1 MENLA
6 PIKEV
11 IRIIDSCTNKEQ
23 LKTCERLKNVYA
35 RLAQSKGVINPEAI
49 RKTLNRKIKERRIEL
64 EYIEEF
70 V

>member
-11 IRIIDSCTNKEQ
+11 IKIINSCTNETQ
-23 LKTCERLKNVYA
+23 LKTCERLKDVYA
-35 RLAQSKGVINPEAI
+35 KLAQSKGVINPEAI
-49 RKTLNRKIKERRIEL
+49 RKTLDRKIKEKRMEL
-64 EYIEEF
+64 AYIEEF